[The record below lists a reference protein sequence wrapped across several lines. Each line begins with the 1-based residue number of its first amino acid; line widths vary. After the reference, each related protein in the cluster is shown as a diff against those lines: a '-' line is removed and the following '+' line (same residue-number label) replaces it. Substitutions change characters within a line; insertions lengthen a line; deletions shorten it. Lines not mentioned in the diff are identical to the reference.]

1 MYALRVK
8 NHSLIVFFRLIHYNI
23 YMKTI
28 VWFSI
33 LIALLLIPPF
43 LWGEVYHLSIK
54 GPIDTISEEY
64 ITESYEKISQS
75 GNGELIIIS
84 MDTPGG
90 FSTSMRTIIKTI
102 MNSPVPTAVYV
113 SPSGARAASAGFLI
127 TISAPIAVMAKGTN
141 MGAAHPVSVMGKGI
155 DEVMEKKITNDAVS
169 YVKSIAK
176 TRGRNTDLSEKAV
189 RDSSSFTAE
198 ECLEGNLIDMIAES
212 ISEIIT
218 RAEGMEL
225 KLSEGE
231 KKVLTLKNRLIIPLE
246 MTTRQKFLRTITNP
260 NLAYFLLI
268 IGLAG
273 LYIEF
278 TNPGVIIPGVLG
290 GIALLLAFLAF
301 QILPVNYIGLILI
314 LLSIGF
320 FVAEIKIQGF
330 GIFGIGGI
338 ISFFL
343 GSVMLLNS
351 PIPELR
357 PALTTIITASA
368 VFGTVF
374 LFLAYKVIRA
384 SRRKTETGAE
394 GMLGGKGVART
405 PIDRR
410 SGKVFIKG
418 EIWNAV
424 SEEPVR
430 PGDTVEILSMENLI
444 LKVKKGE

>member
-1 MYALRVK
+1 MRK
-8 NHSLIVFFRLIHYNI
+8 SCFIF
-23 YMKTI
+23 
-28 VWFSI
+28 
-33 LIALLLIPPF
+33 LLISFF
-43 LWGEVYHLSIK
+43 LIIPQFLRSSIYNLEIK
-54 GPIDTISEEY
+54 GPIDSISEEY
-64 ITESYEKISQS
+64 ITDSFKKITEF

-84 MDTPGG
+84 IDTPGG

-102 MNSPVPTAVYV
+102 MNSKIPVAVYV

-127 TISAPIAVMAKGTN
+127 TISANIAVMAPGTN
-141 MGAAHPVSVMGKGI
+141 MGAAHPVSVMGKDI
-155 DEVMEKKITNDAVS
+155 DEVMNKKITNDAVS
-169 YVKSIAK
+169 YIRSIAK
-176 TRGRNTDLSEKAV
+176 SRERNAELSEKAV
-189 RDSSSFTAE
+189 RESSSFTAE
-198 ECLEGNLIDMIAES
+198 ESLKGNLIDMIAEDLEELVRRS
-212 ISEIIT
+212 DGLEIVISDEEKT
-218 RAEGMEL
+218 TL
-225 KLSEGE
+225 KLTDKTIS
-231 KKVLTLKNRLIIPLE
+231 TIE
-246 MTTRQKFLRTITNP
+246 MTMRQRFLRTITNP

-278 TNPGVIIPGVLG
+278 THPGVIIPGVLG

-301 QILPVNYIGLILI
+301 QILPVNYTGLFLI

-320 FVAEIKIQGF
+320 FIAEIKIQGF

-338 ISFFL
+338 ISFVL

-374 LFLAYKVIRA
+374 LFLAYKVIRIS
-384 SRRKTETGAE
+384 SRRSETGAE
-394 GMLGGKGVART
+394 GMIGIKGRARSAVHQS
-405 PIDRR
+405 

-424 SEEPVR
+424 SDELIKAGEV
-430 PGDTVEILSMENLI
+430 VEVLSVENLV